1 MEEAIV
7 REFFDAWSL
16 YDQVLDCNYMFHDE
30 LYQGVKSL
38 LARHYGD
45 RLLKVLDLGCGSARH
60 LAPVLREQKIERYR
74 GYDLSEIAIA
84 KARENLVPIQG
95 IIELSQGDLLTGL
108 QETVE
113 SFDLIFSSF
122 ALHHLSLP
130 EKSQFFTLAA
140 EKLNS
145 QGILLLIDVMRE
157 ETESRDQFFQHYLAW
172 IESDWIAIAPAE
184 KQSLYKQ
191 IRNHDFPETIST
203 IKELSS
209 QAGFSS
215 ATEISRFRWHQVWSF
230 EKNADPILCPHCLR
244 TASNGLK
251 CKGICVADNDY

>member
-30 LYQGVKSL
+30 LYQSVKSL
-38 LARHYGD
+38 LNQHYGD
-45 RLLKVLDLGCGSARH
+45 RPLQVLDLGCGSARH
-60 LAPVLREQKIERYR
+60 LAPVLREQKIANYR
-74 GYDLSEIAIA
+74 GYDLSEVAIA
-84 KARENLVPIQG
+84 KARENLAPIPG
-95 IIELSQGDLLTGL
+95 IIELCQGDLLTGL
-108 QETVE
+108 QETPE

-130 EKSQFFTLAA
+130 EKSQFFTLVA
-140 EKLNS
+140 EKLYS
-145 QGILLLIDVMRE
+145 QGLFLLIDVMRE
-157 ETESRDQFFQHYLAW
+157 ETDSLDQHLEHYTNW
-172 IESDWIAIAPAE
+172 IESDWNAIAPLGKE
-184 KQSLYKQ
+184 SIYEHIQ
-191 IRNHDFPETIST
+191 NHDFPETAST
-203 IKELSS
+203 IKTLSS

-215 ATEISRFRWHQVWSF
+215 ATEISHFRWHQAWSF
-230 EKNADPILCPHCLR
+230 EKNPDPILCPHCLR

>member
-1 MEEAIV
+1 MRQTIV
-7 REFFDAWSL
+7 RQFFDAWSL
-16 YDQVLDCNYMFHDE
+16 YEQVLDCNHRFHDE

-45 RLLKVLDLGCGSARH
+45 RPLKILDLGCGSARH
-60 LAPVLREQKIERYR
+60 LAPILREQKIERYR
-74 GYDLSEIAIA
+74 GYDLSEVAIA
-84 KARENLVPIQG
+84 KARENLAPIQG
-95 IIELSQGDLLTGL
+95 IIELYQGDLLTGL

-113 SFDLIFSSF
+113 SFDLIFASF
-122 ALHHLSLP
+122 ALHQLSLA

-145 QGILLLIDVMRE
+145 QGLLLLIDVMRE

-172 IESDWIAIAPAE
+172 IESDWTAIAPAE
-184 KQSLYKQ
+184 KESLYKQ

-215 ATEISRFRWHQVWSF
+215 VTEISRFRWHQVWSF
-230 EKNADPILCPHCLR
+230 EKKSDLILCPYCLR

>member
-1 MEEAIV
+1 MEETIV

-16 YDQVLDCNYMFHDE
+16 YDQVLDCNYMFHNE
-30 LYQGVKSL
+30 LYQGVENL

-45 RLLKVLDLGCGSARH
+45 RPLKILDLGCGSARH

-74 GYDLSEIAIA
+74 GYDLSEVAIA
-84 KARENLVPIQG
+84 KARENLAPIQKV
-95 IIELSQGDLLTGL
+95 IELCQGDLLAGL

-113 SFDLIFSSF
+113 NFDLIFSSF
-122 ALHHLSLP
+122 ALHHLSLA
-130 EKSQFFTLAA
+130 EKSEFFTLAA

-157 ETESRDQFFQHYLAW
+157 EKEDRDQYFQHYSAW
-172 IESDWIAIAPAE
+172 IESDWTAIAPLGKE
-184 KQSLYKQ
+184 SIYEHIQ
-191 IRNHDFPETIST
+191 NHDFPETAST
-203 IKELSS
+203 IKTLSS
-209 QAGFSS
+209 QAGFAS
-215 ATEISRFRWHQVWSF
+215 ATEISRFRWHQAWSF
-230 EKNADPILCPHCLR
+230 EKNSDPILCPHCFR